1 MSSTRRAIGA
11 LLLVGSFSG
20 LFSQAHAVSVKNRL
34 DGYVCIGIIVPGA
47 NDPRALVQLPPVYA
61 APSPSSAKVGVG
73 SSVMIAASPIT
84 PTDGFVGVL
93 LGNGKRGWVEATLI
107 ERWHAAMSPNARC
120 YPALMSDGS
129 YAFDYE
135 TVRH

>member
-1 MSSTRRAIGA
+1 MSITRWAIGA
-11 LLLVGSFSG
+11 FLLIGSLSG
-20 LFSQAHAVSVKNRL
+20 LFDQAHAISVKKRL
-34 DGYVCIGIIVPGA
+34 DGFVCIGINVPGA

-61 APSPSSAKVGVG
+61 TPSSTSAKIGAA
-73 SSVMIAASPIT
+73 SSVMIAASPIA

-93 LGNGKRGWVEATLI
+93 LGNGKRGWVEATTI
-107 ERWHAAMSPNARC
+107 ERWHAPMSPNARC